1 MKPDRT
7 TSMALDIARRLERM
21 ILDGNL
27 LPDEKI
33 PSERKLTERFSA
45 SRAIIREA
53 LRELQGRGLIET
65 HHGKGSFVARM
76 VPEPRED
83 GPLLK
88 LFAGHPRTLYDL
100 LEVRE
105 QLEGQAAYLAAE
117 RATQRDRYVITKA
130 FENMEAS
137 DPLTNARLDHAFH
150 LAIVEASH
158 NPVLVHVLSSLK
170 NLMLMTVQASVA
182 NLNPREPFRATINK
196 QHKRIYRTVITG
208 QAKAAQRAA
217 AAHVRFVSESMLQ
230 LEALDQGI
238 IWVDPPAGSTKI
250 PAIPD

>member
-1 MKPDRT
+1 MAIKPQ
-7 TSMALDIARRLERM
+7 SIAKEISYRLERL
-21 ILDGNL
+21 ILDGSL
-27 LPDEKI
+27 SPEEKI
-33 PSERKLTERFSA
+33 PSERQLASRFGV
-45 SRAIIREA
+45 SRAIVREA
-53 LRELQGRGLIET
+53 LHELHGRGIIET
-65 HHGKGSFVARM
+65 YHGKGSFVARM

-117 RATQRDRYVITKA
+117 RATQRDRYFITKA

-217 AAHVRFVSESMLQ
+217 ATHVRFVSESMLQ
-230 LEALDQGI
+230 LEALNQGI
-238 IWVDPPAGSTKI
+238 IWVDPPAESTEI
-250 PAIPD
+250 PTIPD